1 MQVNKYM
8 NLIIGVFVLLCCNLR
23 ISFAYTDFHSH
34 TEIDVVQAISI
45 LQT

>member
-23 ISFAYTDFHSH
+23 ISFAYTDIQSH
-34 TEIDVVQAISI
+34 TEIDVVQAIAI
-45 LQT
+45 QTT